1 MVRRGLVAGTL
12 GAPLAV
18 GAGYLAGGPDGALSG
33 LIAVAVVVAN
43 FAAHGLSLAWA
54 AGVSIAAVHTVALGG
69 FVLRMGVIVGLLF
82 ALDSTTF
89 FSPVIFGVTAAVGT
103 VALLVYEARLV
114 GRGLGGQLDLP
125 PDPAAVRAREVL
137 RMKEA
142 AR

>member
-1 MVRRGLVAGTL
+1 MARRGLVAGTL
-12 GAPLAV
+12 VAPLAV

-43 FAAHGLSLAWA
+43 FAAHGFSLAWA
-54 AGVSIAAVHTVALGG
+54 AGVSIAAVQTVALGG

-137 RMKEA
+137 RIREA